1 MEGLLKKTTQIQ
13 IKLYYD
19 VFRLLCLYLPS
30 KQVLQ
35 LRRISKEWK
44 DYVQKFIENEK
55 INLSCCNEIKDV
67 GLQYLKGVHIINLSY
82 CYQITYVGL

>member
-1 MEGLLKKTTQIQ
+1 LKKTKQIQ

-35 LRRISKEWK
+35 LRRISKQWK

-55 INLSCCNEIKDV
+55 IDLCCYNQITDV
-67 GLQYLKGVHIINLSY
+67 GLQYLIGIH
-82 CYQITYVGL
+82 T